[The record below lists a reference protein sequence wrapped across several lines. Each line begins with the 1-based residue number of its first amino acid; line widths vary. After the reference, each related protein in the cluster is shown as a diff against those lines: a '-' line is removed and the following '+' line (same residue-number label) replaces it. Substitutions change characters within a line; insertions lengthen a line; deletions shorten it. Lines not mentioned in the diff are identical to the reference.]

1 MQKNN
6 KTVKLVTIAF
16 FIAMEIILTR
26 YLSVDVAGI
35 ARIGFGFLPVAMIAI
50 IYGPWWAGGAYALGD
65 VLGMLVF
72 PKGAF
77 FPGFTLSA
85 FLTGM
90 LFGLILYKKDITWKR
105 TIIASVIIVT
115 CIDLMLNTYWLHIL
129 MGQGY
134 LAMLPLRITKC
145 VFEIPVQVILIPI
158 VWNKVFK
165 KIPVVRDSVA
175 AA

>member
-65 VLGMLVF
+65 VLGMVVLYPRAMVSLTPF
-72 PKGAF
+72 IS
-77 FPGFTLSA
+77 LSLNLA
-85 FLTGM
+85 EMAGTRLTA
-90 LFGLILYKKDITWKR
+90 T
-105 TIIASVIIVT
+105 A
-115 CIDLMLNTYWLHIL
+115 
-129 MGQGY
+129 
-134 LAMLPLRITKC
+134 
-145 VFEIPVQVILIPI
+145 
-158 VWNKVFK
+158 
-165 KIPVVRDSVA
+165 
-175 AA
+175 